1 MINTSSGLV
10 LHQTGEIFAS
20 ENGHFYQVNFLLGTI
35 VMLAFKARV
44 RDVAVI
50 VI

>member
-20 ENGHFYQVNFLLGTI
+20 ENGHFYQVGEVFRFI
-35 VMLAFKARV
+35 VSMMKC
-44 RDVAVI
+44 
-50 VI
+50 

>member
-20 ENGHFYQVNFLLGTI
+20 ENGHFYQVNFIKKTI
-35 VMLAFKARV
+35 VMLALKARL
-44 RDVAVI
+44 DTLPLL
-50 VI
+50 